1 MNTEPELINTHKRR
15 VSSLYPPKEERLPDF
30 KTPLDQVVDV
40 NELRAQRAAA
50 LQHDFPLG
58 DLLLQAVSI
67 TIY

>member
-1 MNTEPELINTHKRR
+1 MNTGSELINSRKRR

-58 DLLLQAVSI
+58 DFLLHTVSM
-67 TIY
+67 TFY